1 MDLSELVVDRSP
13 AGIAATVG
21 RLIRTGELRPGARIP
36 TVRDVAAQLRVSPA
50 TVSGAWHA
58 LSEAGLVRSR
68 GRAGTFVLD
77 QTSASLP
84 PRYRDLAASDQVPY
98 RLDLSSGTP
107 DPLLLP
113 PVGAAFAHLARRTQ
127 AATTSSYLGPAVIA
141 PLERRLRAE
150 WPFEPEELTVVDG
163 AMDGVART
171 LEVLARL
178 GTRVVV
184 EDPGFPPF
192 FDLLDLLG
200 AERVPVQV
208 DEHGMRPELLAAAL
222 DLRPAVVLLQP
233 RAQNPTGASLTQ
245 DRAEE
250 LAHVLRTHP
259 DGADVMVLE
268 DDHSAG
274 ISRASAVSLGP
285 HLPGRVVHVRSFSKS
300 HGPDLRIAA
309 VGGPAPVLRKI
320 IARRMLGPGWTS
332 RMLQSVL
339 LELLTD
345 ASARSAVAHARE
357 TYRVRQR
364 ELARAVTV
372 AGARLR
378 TGDGLNMWLP
388 VTDERAALLHLA
400 ATGIR
405 AAPGTPFSAQLDGP
419 SAAGTSRVR
428 PAPHLRIS
436 LGPVRDSYAALGAT
450 LAAAASSTT

>member
-1 MDLSELVVDRSP
+1 MDLSQLVVDRSP

-21 RLIRTGELRPGARIP
+21 RLIRTGELRPGSRIP
-36 TVRDVAAQLRVSPA
+36 TVRDVAAQLHVSPA

-68 GRAGTFVLD
+68 GRAGTYVLD
-77 QTSASLP
+77 QTSPWLP
-84 PRYRDLAASDQVPY
+84 PRYQDLAASDQVPY

-127 AATTSSYLGPAVIA
+127 AATTSSYLGPAVVA
-141 PLERRLRAE
+141 PLEHRLRAE

-171 LEVLARL
+171 LEVLTGL

-200 AERVPVQV
+200 AERVPVAM
-208 DEHGMRPELLAAAL
+208 DDHGMRPDLLAAAL
-222 DLRPAVVLLQP
+222 GSRPAVVLLQP

-245 DRAEE
+245 ERAGE
-250 LAHVLRTHP
+250 LAHVLRTHH
-259 DGADVMVLE
+259 DGRDVVVLE

-274 ISRASAVSLGP
+274 ISQAAAVSLGS

-345 ASARSAVAHARE
+345 PGSRTAVTHARA
-357 TYRVRQR
+357 TYRIRQR
-364 ELARAVTV
+364 ELSRAVTA
-372 AGARLR
+372 AGATLR
-378 TGDGLNMWLP
+378 AGDGLNMWLP
-388 VTDERAALLHLA
+388 VADERAALLYLA

-405 AAPGTPFSAQLDGP
+405 AAPGAPFSASVDGP
-419 SAAGTSRVR
+419 AATGGAGAA
-428 PAPHLRIS
+428 PAPHLRVS
-436 LGPVRDSYAALGAT
+436 LGPVRDAYGALATT
-450 LAAAASSTT
+450 LAAAALSTT